1 MIITKSGPGQLVAGG
16 GGVLLIVSLF
26 LPWASVG
33 GAQRSGWEL
42 LTMADAFL
50 LTAGLVAIGTALT
63 GGRFGVFRAD
73 LSLNG
78 AADLLALVAILLIA
92 WLALFD
98 FPIGANRE
106 IGVLLALGAVVAIAG
121 GVGDYSPLR
130 GAPWFP
136 RIGGDEQSSSL
147 RGLGR

>member
-1 MIITKSGPGQLVAGG
+1 MMTTKSGRGQLIAGAA
-16 GGVLLIVSLF
+16 GVLLIVSLF

-33 GAQRSGWEL
+33 GAERSGWEL

-50 LTAGLVAIGTALT
+50 LTAGLVAIGTTLT
-63 GGRFGVFRAD
+63 GGRIGVFRPD

-98 FPIGANRE
+98 FPVAADRE
-106 IGVLLALGAVVAIAG
+106 IGVLLALGSAVAIAA
-121 GVGDYSPLR
+121 GVGDYRPLH

-136 RIGGDEQSSSL
+136 RIGDEESRS
-147 RGLGR
+147 

>member
-1 MIITKSGPGQLVAGG
+1 MINTKPGPGQLIAGA

-42 LTMADAFL
+42 LTMADVFL

-63 GGRFGVFRAD
+63 GGRIGVFRPD
-73 LSLNG
+73 LSLNA

-98 FPIGANRE
+98 FPAGADRE
-106 IGVLLALGAVVAIAG
+106 IGLLLALGAVVTIAA

-136 RIGGDEQSSSL
+136 RLGSDERSASL